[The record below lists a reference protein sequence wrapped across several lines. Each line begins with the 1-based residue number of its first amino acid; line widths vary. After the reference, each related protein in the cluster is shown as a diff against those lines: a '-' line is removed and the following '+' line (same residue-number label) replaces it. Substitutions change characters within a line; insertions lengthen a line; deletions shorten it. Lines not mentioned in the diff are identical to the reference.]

1 MSRGKIL
8 QTMRVFRF
16 NETIFWSLIWLQAII
31 RWWLYSMW
39 SSVNKLRLIWR
50 HTKQIIA
57 INIRVRL
64 SSIVGHVKGTL
75 SLAIQFATTL
85 QSRITSSHISSAQ
98 GQVELLKYHHH
109 HQHWRWNLYEI
120 YLCHIQLDSTSTP
133 WRRDTPHMWES
144 AVSFIHMSNITI
156 HWSTTVASDHEIH
169 NHFLF
174 LRMLLILFFIFIF
187 AERSYHRARSV
198 VECDEREIWI

>member
-1 MSRGKIL
+1 
-8 QTMRVFRF
+8 
-16 NETIFWSLIWLQAII
+16 
-31 RWWLYSMW
+31 MW
-39 SSVNKLRLIWR
+39 SFVNKLRLIWR

-120 YLCHIQLDSTSTP
+120 YLCHIQLDSTSTL

-144 AVSFIHMSNITI
+144 AVSFIHMSNIISQFTDPRLSRQITTFTI
-156 HWSTTVASDHEIH
+156 TFYFFECSWYYSSFLYLRNEAIIARALWS
-169 NHFLF
+169 
-174 LRMLLILFFIFIF
+174 
-187 AERSYHRARSV
+187 SV
-198 VECDEREIWI
+198 TSEKYEFNDEEWMI